1 MHYALGMTSHPH
13 RPFPILIGSR
23 DIYEGRV
30 ITVRVDE
37 IEVKDG
43 LNVRRE
49 VVAHPGAV
57 VMLPLDA
64 EGRILWV
71 RQHRWAAQRQLLEL
85 PAGTL
90 EVGET
95 PEATARRELMEEVG
109 FAASSWERLGGFY
122 SAPGFCDEYLH
133 AFLASGLTEQSA
145 DGDEDEDIEVVP
157 LTLEESLARIDA
169 GEVEDAKSLS
179 ALLLYLRRQ

>member
-1 MHYALGMTSHPH
+1 MTSHPH
-13 RPFPILIGSR
+13 KPFPILIGSQE
-23 DIYEGRV
+23 IYQGRV
-30 ITVRVDE
+30 INLRVDE
-37 IEVKDG
+37 IEVSSG

-57 VMLPLDA
+57 VMLPVDA

-71 RQHRWAAQRQLLEL
+71 RQHRWAAGRSLLEL

-90 EVGET
+90 EAGES
-95 PEATARRELMEEVG
+95 PEETARRELAEEVG
-109 FAASSWERLGGFY
+109 FAASTWQSLGGFY
-122 SAPGFCDEYLH
+122 SAPGFCTEYLH
-133 AFLASGLTEQSA
+133 AFLATGLSEEQA

-169 GEVEDAKSLS
+169 GDVEDAKSLS
-179 ALLLYLRRQ
+179 ALFLYMRRR

>member
-1 MHYALGMTSHPH
+1 MTSHPH
-13 RPFPILIGSR
+13 KPFPILIGSQE
-23 DIYEGRV
+23 IYQGRV
-30 ITVRVDE
+30 INLRVDE
-37 IEVKDG
+37 IEVSSG

-57 VMLPLDA
+57 VMLPVDA

-71 RQHRWAAQRQLLEL
+71 RQHRWAAGRSLLEL

-90 EVGET
+90 EAGES
-95 PEATARRELMEEVG
+95 PEETARRELAEEVG
-109 FAASSWERLGGFY
+109 FAASAWQSLGGFY
-122 SAPGFCDEYLH
+122 SAPGFCTEYLH
-133 AFLASGLTEQSA
+133 AFLATGLSEEQA

-169 GEVEDAKSLS
+169 GDVEDAKSLS
-179 ALLLYLRRQ
+179 ALFLYMRRR

>member
-1 MHYALGMTSHPH
+1 MTSHPH
-13 RPFPILIGSR
+13 KPFPILIGSQ

-30 ITVRVDE
+30 VTLRIDE

-49 VVAHPGAV
+49 IVAHPGAV
-57 VMLPLDA
+57 VMLPVDG

-71 RQHRWAAQRQLLEL
+71 RQHRWAAQRVLLEL

-90 EVGET
+90 EEGES
-95 PEATARRELMEEVG
+95 PEETARRELMEEAG
-109 FAASSWERLGGFY
+109 YAAATWERLGGFF
-122 SAPGFCDEYLH
+122 SAPGFCSEYLH
-133 AFLASGLTEQSA
+133 AYLATDLTEQQA

-179 ALLLYLRRQ
+179 AVLLYLRRRK